1 MNLEM
6 NVSMEHC
13 GRLTLAK
20 LLFDDIRDWEKR
32 RRHFY

>member
-20 LLFDDIRDWEKR
+20 LLFDDIRDWENE
-32 RRHFY
+32 